1 MDAWVFWILLAVI
14 LAAGE
19 MMSVSFFLAPF
30 AVGALLGAVADIAGA
45 NGVVAFVVFLVS
57 SGLLFGIVRP
67 IARRHLRTPA
77 QLRTGTAALI
87 GRTAIVTQ
95 LIDNDAESGAVR
107 LEGELWTAR
116 AYDDDEVIE
125 AGRRVHVVE
134 IKGATALVSET
145 V

>member
-30 AVGALLGAVADIAGA
+30 AVGALLGAIADIAGA
-45 NGVVAFVVFLVS
+45 NAVVAFVVFLVS
-57 SGLLFGIVRP
+57 AGLLFGIVRP

-116 AYDDDEVIE
+116 SYDDDEVIE